1 MEKCFL
7 QHNFHIVTQL
17 NFIFIFL
24 LIWFLNIDKVGFLK
38 QQNSGS
44 TSLSILVPNDGINL
58 ETGERPVLLGSL
70 IGKLSHGVGSIPGF
84 REDRR
89 NLVKTGRYLIL
100 VLNILYTLS

>member
-1 MEKCFL
+1 M
-7 QHNFHIVTQL
+7 
-17 NFIFIFL
+17 
-24 LIWFLNIDKVGFLK
+24 GFLK
-38 QQNSGS
+38 QQNNGS

-89 NLVKTGRYLIL
+89 NMVKTGVYLLFYVLYFLFIKIHIL
-100 VLNILYTLS
+100 FFVNFL